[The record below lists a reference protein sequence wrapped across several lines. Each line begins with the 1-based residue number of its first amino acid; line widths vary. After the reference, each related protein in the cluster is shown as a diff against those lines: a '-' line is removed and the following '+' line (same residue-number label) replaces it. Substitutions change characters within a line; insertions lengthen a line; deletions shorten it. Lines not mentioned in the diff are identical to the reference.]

1 MDSILPRSLRRV
13 RLVTALLLVLQ
24 AGWLAA
30 PVWAMA
36 CGTEATAQAA
46 EDDCCAG
53 LHPGQMCPMHRH
65 RAGQDH
71 KPPPPI
77 HDAPVKLRASCEPSN
92 PLLESLMLGLG
103 EPNSPAV
110 QSFPGRTVTRQP
122 YAVLMLSLHV
132 PPALPPPRLL
142 L

>member
-1 MDSILPRSLRRV
+1 VDPIFFRSLRRV

-36 CGTEATAQAA
+36 CGTEKTQAA
-46 EDDCCAG
+46 DEDDCCAG

-71 KPPPPI
+71 TPPLPI
-77 HDAPVKLRASCEPSN
+77 HDAPVKLRASCEPSD
-92 PLLESLMLGLG
+92 PLLDSLMLGLG
-103 EPNSPAV
+103 ELISPAV
-110 QSFPGRTVTRQP
+110 PSLPERTATRQP
-122 YAVLMLSLHV
+122 YTILMLSIVV
-132 PPALPPPRLL
+132 PPAFPPPRLL
-142 L
+142 S